1 MTINKNECPDF
12 LNDYIFY
19 LRVVRGR
26 AETTINEYFINIRM
40 FLRYILKEKQN
51 RSEPLEAIKIKDF
64 PKELLN
70 EITLRDV
77 YGFFD
82 FLAFERENKPAARAR
97 KTAALKSLFQ
107 FLQKRANLVDHNPV
121 EDVEMPTVKRAL
133 PKFLTLEESLRLLSS
148 DSYEEPERDFCMVT
162 LFLNCG
168 MRLNE
173 LVSINI
179 SDIDFEERKLLLKG
193 KGSKQRIIYI
203 NDACIAAIKTYLN
216 SRKNPPEEPNALFL
230 SRKKRRISRRRVEQI
245 IEKLLNETGL
255 GNRGISPHKLRHTAA
270 TLMYQ
275 HGNVDTLVIK
285 DVLGHASIATT
296 EIYTHLSDERKQ
308 SAAESLPIAKMKRRP
323 KKKDDTKK
331 DNEDDVKENT
341 ESDS

>member
-1 MTINKNECPDF
+1 MSVNKEECPDF

-19 LRVVRGR
+19 LRIVRGR
-26 AETTINEYFINIRM
+26 AETTVNEYYINIRM
-40 FLRYILKEKQN
+40 FLRYILMTKQN
-51 RSEPLEAIKIKDF
+51 LDQPLESIKIKDF

-70 EITLRDV
+70 EITLRDI
-77 YGFFD
+77 YDFEY
-82 FLAFERENKPAARAR
+82 FLADERGNKPAARAR
-97 KTAALKSLFQ
+97 KTAALKSFFY
-107 FLQKRANLVDHNPV
+107 FLNKRANIIDHNPV
-121 EDVEMPTVKRAL
+121 DDIEMPSVKKAL

-148 DSYEEPERDFCMVT
+148 DAFENPERDFCMVT

-173 LVSINI
+173 LVSINLD
-179 SDIDFEERKLLLKG
+179 DIDFEERRLLLKG
-193 KGSKQRIIYI
+193 KGNKQRIIYI
-203 NDACIAAIKTYLN
+203 NDACISAIKTYLN

-230 SRKKRRISRRRVEQI
+230 SRKKKRISRRRVEQI

-285 DVLGHASIATT
+285 EVLGHASIATT
-296 EIYTHLSDERKQ
+296 EIYTHLSDDLKQ
-308 SAAESLPIAKMKRRP
+308 SAAESIPIAKMTRQP
-323 KKKDDTKK
+323 KSKKEKSE
-331 DNEDDVKENT
+331 NEE
-341 ESDS
+341 

>member
-1 MTINKNECPDF
+1 MAINKDECPAF

-19 LRVVRGR
+19 LRIVKGR
-26 AETTINEYFINIRM
+26 AETTVGEYYLNIRQ
-40 FLRYILKEKQN
+40 FLRFILKTKNNLSQ
-51 RSEPLEAIKIKDF
+51 PLESIKIKDF
-64 PKELLN
+64 PAEMLN
-70 EITLRDV
+70 DIVLRDI
-77 YGFFD
+77 YD
-82 FLAFERENKPAARAR
+82 YEYYLADERNNKPAARAR
-97 KTAALKSLFQ
+97 KTSALKSFFGYLY
-107 FLQKRANLVDHNPV
+107 KRANLIDHNPA
-121 EDVEMPTVKRAL
+121 EDIEKPSVKRAL

-148 DSYEEPERDFCMVT
+148 DSFENPERDFCMVT

-173 LVSINI
+173 LVSINTD
-179 SDIDFEERKLLLKG
+179 DIDFEERRLLLKG

-203 NDACIAAIKTYLN
+203 NDACIAALKTYIN

-230 SRKKRRISRRRVEQI
+230 SKKKRRISRRRVEQI

-285 DVLGHASIATT
+285 EVLGHASIATT
-296 EIYTHLSDERKQ
+296 EIYTHLSDDRKQ
-308 SAAESLPIAKMKRRP
+308 SAAETLPIAHMTRQP
-323 KKKDDTKK
+323 KSGKEKKDD
-331 DNEDDVKENT
+331 EE
-341 ESDS
+341 

>member
-1 MTINKNECPDF
+1 MAINKTECPDF
-12 LNDYIFY
+12 LNDYIYY
-19 LRVVRGR
+19 LRIVRGR
-26 AETTINEYFINIRM
+26 AETTVNEYFLNIRL
-40 FLRYILKEKQN
+40 FLRYVLKVKQD

-64 PKELLN
+64 PVDLLK
-70 EITLRDV
+70 EITLRDI
-77 YGFFD
+77 YDFEY
-82 FLAFERENKPAARAR
+82 FLAEERDNKPAARAR
-97 KTAALKSLFQ
+97 KTAALKSFFG
-107 FLQKRANLVDHNPV
+107 FLYKRANIIDHNPV
-121 EDVEMPTVKRAL
+121 DDVEMPTVKRAL

-148 DSYEEPERDFCMVT
+148 DSYEDPERDFCMVT

-193 KGSKQRIIYI
+193 KGSKQRIVYI

-285 DVLGHASIATT
+285 EVLGHASIATT
-296 EIYTHLSDERKQ
+296 EIYTHLSDDQKQ
-308 SAAESLPIAKMKRRP
+308 SAAESIPIAKMKRRP

-331 DNEDDVKENT
+331 DNEDGIKEDQNN
-341 ESDS
+341 DD

>member
-1 MTINKNECPDF
+1 MAVNKAECPDF

-19 LRVVRGR
+19 LRIVRGR
-26 AETTINEYFINIRM
+26 AETTVNEYFLNIRL
-40 FLRYILKEKQN
+40 FLRYILMTKQN
-51 RSEPLEAIKIKDF
+51 LNQPLESVKIKDF
-64 PKELLN
+64 PAELLK

-77 YGFFD
+77 YDFEY
-82 FLAFERENKPAARAR
+82 FLAEERGNKPAARAR
-97 KTAALKSLFQ
+97 KTAALKSFFHYLH
-107 FLQKRANLVDHNPV
+107 KRANLIDHNPAD
-121 EDVEMPTVKRAL
+121 DVEMPSVKRAL

-148 DSYEEPERDFCMVT
+148 DSFENPERDFCIVT

-173 LVSINI
+173 LVSINLD
-179 SDIDFEERKLLLKG
+179 DIDFEERKLLLKG

-203 NDACIAAIKTYLN
+203 NDACISAIKTYLN

-245 IEKLLNETGL
+245 IEKLLDETGL

-285 DVLGHASIATT
+285 EVLGHASIATT
-296 EIYTHLSDERKQ
+296 EIYTHLSDDLKQ
-308 SAAESLPIAKMKRRP
+308 SAAENIPIAKMKRSP
-323 KKKDDTKK
+323 AQKKKEESKE
-331 DNEDDVKENT
+331 ED
-341 ESDS
+341 

>member
-1 MTINKNECPDF
+1 MAVNKAECPDF

-19 LRVVRGR
+19 LRIVRGR
-26 AETTINEYFINIRM
+26 AETTVNEYFLNIRL
-40 FLRYILKEKQN
+40 FLRYILMTKQN
-51 RSEPLEAIKIKDF
+51 LNQPLESVKIKDF
-64 PKELLN
+64 PAELLK

-77 YGFFD
+77 YDFEY
-82 FLAFERENKPAARAR
+82 FLAEERGNKPAARAR
-97 KTAALKSLFQ
+97 KTAALKSFFHYLH
-107 FLQKRANLVDHNPV
+107 KRANLIDHNPAD
-121 EDVEMPTVKRAL
+121 DVEMPSVKRAL

-148 DSYEEPERDFCMVT
+148 DSFENPERDFCIVT

-173 LVSINI
+173 LVSINLD
-179 SDIDFEERKLLLKG
+179 DIDFEERKLLLKG

-203 NDACIAAIKTYLN
+203 NDACISAIKTYLN

-245 IEKLLNETGL
+245 IEKLLDETGL

-285 DVLGHASIATT
+285 EVLGHASIATT
-296 EIYTHLSDERKQ
+296 EIYTHLSDDLKQ
-308 SAAESLPIAKMKRRP
+308 SAAENIPIAKMKRNP
-323 KKKDDTKK
+323 AQKKKEESKE
-331 DNEDDVKENT
+331 ED
-341 ESDS
+341 